1 MEHTN
6 KIAKEIL
13 DKEFGDYHYNSW
25 NYDTEYKMI
34 IEAINKALSI
44 TAVNQRSE
52 LLFCGHCLSES
63 KHKEFENG
71 DLQCLNCD
79 GIAKL

>member
-25 NYDTEYKMI
+25 HYDREYKMI
-34 IEAINKALSI
+34 VEAINEALSI
-44 TAVNQRSE
+44 TAVVQVKPE
-52 LLFCGHCLSES
+52 KFKCLARNPNPDSAFNYECD
-63 KHKEFENG
+63 K
-71 DLQCLNCD
+71 QCEKC
-79 GIAKL
+79 AKL